1 MIAYSKNNKMK
12 KLLLAMVFFISVV
25 NFNYAQEETLKK
37 IESKHFKNLYEINDV
52 LYRSEQPSKKGF
64 KEMELMG
71 VKTILNLRRLRNNT
85 KKAKD
90 FNFILVHHPIKT
102 KILNEDDILNAL
114 RVIQNSVKPVLVHCW
129 HGSDRTG
136 TIIAAYRMVID
147 NWSKELAIEEFQK
160 DKLGYH
166 YKMYPN
172 LLVLLKNLDVQK
184 MRNELEQISHL

>member
-1 MIAYSKNNKMK
+1 MK
-12 KLLLAMVFFISVV
+12 KLLIVMVFFISVV

-102 KILNEDDILNAL
+102 KILNEDDILSAL

-184 MRNELEQISHL
+184 MRNELEQVSHL